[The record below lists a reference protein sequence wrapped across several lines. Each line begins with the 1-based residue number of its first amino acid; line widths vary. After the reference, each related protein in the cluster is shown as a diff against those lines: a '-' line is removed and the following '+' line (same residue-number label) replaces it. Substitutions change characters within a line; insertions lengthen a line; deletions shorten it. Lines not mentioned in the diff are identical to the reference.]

1 MPLFLDQTDLTF
13 HNATLGKMALDVCGD
28 NRQCLFDIH
37 TTCKPS
43 IGKATK
49 KAMESLIVITN
60 TLEKRGKQIF

>member
-1 MPLFLDQTDLTF
+1 MPLFLDQADLMF
-13 HNATLGKMALDVCGD
+13 HNTTLGKLALDLCGV

-60 TLEKRGKQIF
+60 TLVKPGKQIC